1 MLRVLIGLPA
11 YSASADFFGQ
21 RHMDRIIIRGG
32 NSLRGEVRVSGA
44 KNAALPILAST
55 ILGGE
60 ECILSNVPRVKD
72 VVTMGKLLGM
82 LGACVKSEAGRIA
95 VGAGVLRSTEA
106 PYELV
111 KTMRASVLVL
121 GPLLA
126 RWGEAVVSLPG
137 GCSIGTRPV
146 NLHLAGL
153 AKLGADVN
161 IEHGYIRAR
170 ARRLRGARIYL
181 DQPTVTGTENLMMAA
196 CLAEGATVIEN
207 AAKEP
212 EIVDLASFLSKRGAR
227 IAGAGSDVITVEGV
241 SELQGADH
249 EVIPDRIEAGTFLV
263 AGAITG
269 GNVCV
274 EGCQPSHLEA
284 VLMKLRESGAEVT
297 EGKEYVRLKAA
308 RRPRG
313 VDVKTLA
320 YPGFPTDMQAQMMA
334 LMCLAEGTSVITE
347 TVFESRFI
355 HVPELRRMGAEI
367 KVEGSHAVVNG
378 REMLA
383 GAPVMA
389 SDLRASAG
397 LILAGLAAEG
407 ETQISRVYHL
417 DRGYERIE
425 EKLHGLGA
433 VIRRVKEGAG
443 IAGTG

>member
-1 MLRVLIGLPA
+1 ESV
-11 YSASADFFGQ
+11 
-21 RHMDRIIIRGG
+21 
-32 NSLRGEVRVSGA
+32 
-44 KNAALPILAST
+44 
-55 ILGGE
+55 
-60 ECILSNVPRVKD
+60 LSNVPRVRD

-82 LGACVKSEAGRIA
+82 LGASVKSEGDRIA
-95 VGAGVLRSTEA
+95 VGAGFLRSTEA

-121 GPLLA
+121 GPLVA
-126 RWGEAVVSLPG
+126 RWGEAAVSLPG
-137 GCSIGTRPV
+137 GCAIGTRPV

-153 AKLGADVN
+153 AKLGADVS

-170 ARRLRGARIYL
+170 ARRLHGARIYL

-196 CLAEGATVIEN
+196 CLAEGTTVIEN

-212 EIVDLASFLSKRGAR
+212 EVVDLATFLGKRGAR

-249 EVIPDRIEAGTFLV
+249 EVIPDRIETATYLA

-269 GNVCV
+269 GNVYI
-274 EGCQPSHLEA
+274 EGCVPGHLEA
-284 VLMKLRESGAEVT
+284 VIMKLRESGAEVT
-297 EGKEYVRLKAA
+297 EGKESIRLKAS

-313 VDVKTLA
+313 VDVKTFA
-320 YPGFPTDMQAQMMA
+320 YPCFPTDMQAQIMA
-334 LMCLAEGTSVITE
+334 LMCVAEGISVITE

-378 REMLA
+378 RERLT

-407 ETQISRVYHL
+407 ETQVSRVYHL

-425 EKLHGLGA
+425 EKLHSLGA
-433 VIRRVKEGAG
+433 VIQRVKESDGV
-443 IAGTG
+443 AGTG